1 MKTQMARMET
11 AVSNGELPVAADWV
25 AVVRVDVEKNELIFG
40 CCETEASTS
49 AFLRRF
55 SQPLKCFF
63 IETSCYTSSKTVR
76 NNWQLENNKTS
87 DAILIVTSLAD
98 HIMIVT
104 CGASANLRK
113 YSA

>member
-1 MKTQMARMET
+1 MTTVTVLPSAVDEDPNGSDGNWS

-63 IETSCYTSSKTVR
+63 IE
-76 NNWQLENNKTS
+76 
-87 DAILIVTSLAD
+87 DIVLYKLKN
-98 HIMIVT
+98 
-104 CGASANLRK
+104 SAQ
-113 YSA
+113 

>member
-1 MKTQMARMET
+1 MPKSMAH
-11 AVSNGELPVAADWV
+11 VISFQSLYILSLV

-63 IETSCYTSSKTVR
+63 IE
-76 NNWQLENNKTS
+76 
-87 DAILIVTSLAD
+87 DIVLYKLKN
-98 HIMIVT
+98 
-104 CGASANLRK
+104 SAQ
-113 YSA
+113 